1 MLSCFYSATSWLGKH
16 QGWRLSMLSLA
27 SQTNIHGSRFPPG
40 RYPTSKK
47 ELALWSTSGCSSV
60 LLSISGLSSASAFG
74 YVATHILLSREE
86 GIDLTVYKSVS
97 AEAVSHLW
105 TQTPKLF
112 LCTLPTWSV
121 SWSLL
126 SCIFCTFVY
135 LLFGSKFTSAVWVLA
150 TFISI

>member
-1 MLSCFYSATSWLGKH
+1 
-16 QGWRLSMLSLA
+16 MLSLA

-86 GIDLTVYKSVS
+86 GIDLTFGHKHLNFFCALYPLGLFPGHFCLAFSVLS
-97 AEAVSHLW
+97 FTCCLG
-105 TQTPKLF
+105 Q
-112 LCTLPTWSV
+112 
-121 SWSLL
+121 SLL
-126 SCIFCTFVY
+126 QPFGFW
-135 LLFGSKFTSAVWVLA
+135 LLLSLFNLDCYKYCAGL
-150 TFISI
+150 